1 MPLEIRYGTQG
12 ACPDLPSAL
21 RTIAVRARQAGA
33 GGVRLGSRLRTVGL
47 FAHIHCPGLSNIKKG
62 GFPLWGAAENLR
74 LKKQAPSG
82 IGAGRRRARDV
93 RRHHQ
98 SARCGCEQRPL
109 EPRIAKG
116 T

>member
-33 GGVRLGSRLRTVGL
+33 GGVRLGSRLRAVGL
-47 FAHIHCPGLSNIKKG
+47 FAHIHCPRSLEHQKRWLPVVGNRRESASKRASALGHRSRPTARPG
-62 GFPLWGAAENLR
+62 RETTPSVGAVWL
-74 LKKQAPSG
+74 
-82 IGAGRRRARDV
+82 
-93 RRHHQ
+93 
-98 SARCGCEQRPL
+98 EQRPL